1 MWVIEIEPATASWYF
16 CFRDLDQIDATLQA
30 QDKVDQLLT
39 QQIDYEKT
47 GLGQFYCVHCDK
59 YFIDANAFK
68 AHIKSKA
75 HKRRLHALKV
85 EPYSLEEAMRAAGMG
100 SYVKPAQREVS
111 TLLPS
116 AVVAEETLEDV
127 KKRAVDEGSLAE
139 DNDGDVKMWL
149 QPA

>member
-1 MWVIEIEPATASWYF
+1 MGGDVHLKRRWNGK
-16 CFRDLDQIDATLQA
+16 RGRKMDLDQIDATLQA

-100 SYVKPAQREVS
+100 SYVKPAQRRCPPCCQA
-111 TLLPS
+111 PS
-116 AVVAEETLEDV
+116 SPRRLSRT
-127 KKRAVDEGSLAE
+127 
-139 DNDGDVKMWL
+139 
-149 QPA
+149 